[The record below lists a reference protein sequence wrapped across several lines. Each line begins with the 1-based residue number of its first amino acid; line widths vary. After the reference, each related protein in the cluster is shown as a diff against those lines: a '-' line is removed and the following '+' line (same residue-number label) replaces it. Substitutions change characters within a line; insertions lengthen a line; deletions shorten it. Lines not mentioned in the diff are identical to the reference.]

1 MNRKTIAV
9 IFGGCSSEYSV
20 SLQSAYAVL
29 SNLKK
34 ERYHVIPIGITQE
47 GQWFR
52 YTGDYDQ
59 IPQDTWCQ
67 DSSCCMPAIISPDKK
82 AHGLLTFTPAGVEET
97 FLDAVFPVLHGKNGE
112 DGTLQGL
119 IELAGIPL
127 IGCDT
132 ISSALCMDKDR
143 AHKLVAAAG
152 VLVPASVVITE
163 FVPEENWHALVANL
177 QYPLFVKPVK
187 AGSSYGI
194 SKVLSPEE
202 LTQAIRFAFTHDNE
216 VIIEENIDGF
226 EVGCAV
232 YGNDVLTTGRVD
244 EIELGKGF
252 FDFTE
257 KYTDSSSTIHMP
269 ARIDKETEQR
279 VQETSKLIY
288 KTLGCKGFAR
298 VDSFLTPNGNI
309 VFNEVNTIPGFTDH
323 SRYPSMM
330 RGIGLSFTDLLDK
343 LVELGCGE

>member
-29 SNLKK
+29 SNLKE

-47 GQWFR
+47 GQWFC
-52 YTGDYDQ
+52 YNGDYAE
-59 IPQDTWCQ
+59 IPQDTWHQ
-67 DSSCCMPAIISPDKK
+67 AESCVPAIISPDKK
-82 AHGLLTFTPAGVEET
+82 THGLLTFTADGVKET
-97 FLDAVFPVLHGKNGE
+97 FLDGVFPVMHGKNGE

-132 ISSALCMDKDR
+132 LSSALCMDKDR
-143 AHKLVAAAG
+143 AHKLVAGAG
-152 VLVPASVVITE
+152 VLVPASVTITAS
-163 FVPEENWHALVANL
+163 VPEEHWHAMVEQLR
-177 QYPLFVKPVK
+177 YPLFVKPVK

-194 SKVLSPEE
+194 SKVLAPES
-202 LTQAIRFAFTHDNE
+202 LTEAIRFAFTHDDV
-216 VIIEENIDGF
+216 VIIEENIEGF

-269 ARIDKETEQR
+269 ARIDGETEKR

-298 VDSFLTPNGNI
+298 VDSFLTPEGKI

-330 RGIGLSFTDLLDK
+330 RGIGLSFSDLLDK
-343 LVELGCGE
+343 LIELGCGE